1 MRRML
6 VTALVILSVVSGT
19 AMIAFG
25 ANDGMIVVVD
35 ENYPPY
41 TFGTAKQANGLYPK
55 LIEAIFARMG
65 VEVEIQAL
73 HWEEALK
80 AGEEGKAAV
89 GGIYKNSARLKIH
102 DYSEPLFEERLALYV
117 KKGKTFHFTR
127 LSDLQGKTIGLIHGW
142 SYGEEFDIARTKY
155 HFTVEEV
162 ETDVQNFKKLASGKI
177 DCMVANQVAAA
188 RIIQKEN

>member
-1 MRRML
+1 MRKML

-25 ANDGMIVVVD
+25 ANDRMIVVVD

-41 TFGTAKQANGLYPK
+41 TFGTAKQANGLYTK

-65 VEVEIQAL
+65 VKVEIQAL

-80 AGEEGKAAV
+80 AGQEGKAAV
-89 GGIYKNSARLKIH
+89 GGIYKNSARLKIY

-117 KKGKTFHFTR
+117 KKGETFHFTR
-127 LSDLQGKTIGLIHGW
+127 YLTCRERSLG
-142 SYGEEFDIARTKY
+142 
-155 HFTVEEV
+155 
-162 ETDVQNFKKLASGKI
+162 
-177 DCMVANQVAAA
+177 
-188 RIIQKEN
+188 